1 MATSFVLSDGR
12 SVNNHGFR
20 IDLQGVNLDR
30 FKANPVMLYQHDIE
44 RIIGRWDN
52 IRVEDNRLMADAVF
66 DMEDAQG
73 KEVSRKVEAGFLKG
87 CSLGIIVEDMQE
99 VDGVWVAT
107 RSEVFEASIVSV
119 MQVQSA
125 CTIKITRC

>member
-12 SVNNHGFR
+12 IVNNHGFR
-20 IDLQGVNLDR
+20 IDLRGVNLDR

-66 DMEDAQG
+66 FPRGDCNG
-73 KEVSRKVEAGFLKG
+73 SRKN
-87 CSLGIIVEDMQE
+87 
-99 VDGVWVAT
+99 
-107 RSEVFEASIVSV
+107 R
-119 MQVQSA
+119 
-125 CTIKITRC
+125 